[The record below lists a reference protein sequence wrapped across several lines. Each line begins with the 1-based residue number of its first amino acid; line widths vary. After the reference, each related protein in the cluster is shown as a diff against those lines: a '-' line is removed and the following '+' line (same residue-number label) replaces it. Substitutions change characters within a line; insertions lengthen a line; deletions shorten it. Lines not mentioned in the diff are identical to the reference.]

1 MENEAEASAFK
12 EEEAKTKLIEEL
24 PAKEEEGPT
33 IEELPD
39 ETETTEPVTKS
50 SILLKDDE
58 TPPKKKVTFDI
69 EKTTVKE
76 FYKNEKIE
84 KVAGTP
90 KRKGGKGKNKQ
101 QQNESTKEDFVEEE
115 EKGAIAVEAKQEESP
130 QPKVTTK
137 TIEALA

>member
-1 MENEAEASAFK
+1 MENAAEASAFK

-24 PAKEEEGPT
+24 PAKEDGPT

-39 ETETTEPVTKS
+39 VPEDTESTAALQSEISALKQPSSEGK

-58 TPPKKKVTFDI
+58 TPPKKNVTFDI

-84 KVAGTP
+84 KAAGTQ
-90 KRKGGKGKNKQ
+90 KRKGGKGKNRQ
-101 QQNESTKEDFVEEE
+101 Q
-115 EKGAIAVEAKQEESP
+115 
-130 QPKVTTK
+130 
-137 TIEALA
+137 